1 MWPLCI
7 VDTYDLQYRAPDV
20 WAAFMWGDFSCQL
33 SDFPATAIG
42 RDSAGEQE
50 RAVYL
55 FDKFVKER
63 IQPESQKSVFDPIKR
78 SKHLLHLISH

>member
-1 MWPLCI
+1 MYGLHLCEEI
-7 VDTYDLQYRAPDV
+7 SAVNYP
-20 WAAFMWGDFSCQL
+20 
-33 SDFPATAIG
+33 TAIG